1 MERTWLTQ
9 LNGAPCDGTP
19 AAVRTS
25 KPSFDSQNL
34 PPRGGGSA
42 LERSAAIER
51 ERREIRSLRAR
62 YEALIAREREVLGP
76 VVAGLLNKLIADRFG
91 IAETTIKAHRGRLME
106 KMRAA
111 SLADLLRMSERLG
124 LAPDADP
131 PQR

>member
-1 MERTWLTQ
+1 MGRHVTVRPPLSVLRSRRSTHKIF
-9 LNGAPCDGTP
+9 LH
-19 AAVRTS
+19 AVAEARS
-25 KPSFDSQNL
+25 
-34 PPRGGGSA
+34 
-42 LERSAAIER
+42 SAAP
-51 ERREIRSLRAR
+51 RSSGSGARSGASAR